1 MVEREEERSRQRA
14 ASLADLIRSGDAA
27 RGVAGDGDEKA
38 KRAASCRRAMIAIG
52 FGKGALAKKRSASMV
67 DAREAEAAAWRDEL
81 ARKEAGAT
89 AVTDYSKMTLREKHL
104 RKEREF
110 QAATERRRLAVEKE
124 VHRKVR
130 TINIVSPPPGWYIHI
145 KRGL

>member
-27 RGVAGDGDEKA
+27 GGVAGDAGEKA
-38 KRAASCRRAMIAIG
+38 KRAASCRRAMIAIR
-52 FGKGALAKKRSASMV
+52 FGKGAPAKKRSASMV
-67 DAREAEAAAWRDEL
+67 DAREAEAAARMDEL

-89 AVTDYSKMTLREKHL
+89 AVTDYGKMTLREKHL

-110 QAATERRRLAVEKE
+110 QAATERRQLAVEKE

-130 TINIVSPPPGWYIHI
+130 TINIFPPQAGIYTLRSI
-145 KRGL
+145 